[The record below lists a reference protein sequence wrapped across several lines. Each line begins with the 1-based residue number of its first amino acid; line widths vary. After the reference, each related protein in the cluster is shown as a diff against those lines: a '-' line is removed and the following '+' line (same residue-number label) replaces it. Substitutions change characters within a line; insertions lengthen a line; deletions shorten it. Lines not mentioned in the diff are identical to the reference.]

1 MLRSAPRRA
10 ARALA
15 PRLSLAS
22 RPLPLPRRPAPLA
35 RANSTAVAPATP
47 SMGSIPVSE
56 LPPSQRPGAEDKP
69 RAEHAVISTFDLF
82 SIGIGPSSS
91 HTVGPM
97 RAAKIFTY
105 SIPKAMHKHVHSLK
119 VSLHGSLAAT
129 GMGHMTPHA
138 VLLGLMGEDPEHVE
152 VGRLG
157 RVLDEVRA
165 VGEVDLGLDHGAH
178 KRVKFDLDRDMTWH
192 LNPLPAHPNG
202 VVFTV
207 FDKNGD
213 MLATNEYFSVGG
225 GFVVNKETQ
234 TANQNLYYRE
244 THAEDATPARRDQGQ
259 GLTPADGL
267 LPAITDG
274 RGDGNAAELEGAAE
288 QPKRL
293 PYIFATAEE
302 LLAIC
307 ERENLTIAQV
317 VWENERAFRSEADIE
332 TGLMALWETMDACI
346 RNGVTSSDKHLPG
359 GLNVRRR
366 APGLYK
372 RLQQG
377 FYPSVG
383 VPRNPALGPGT
394 DVEAAPK
401 HGKRTGRPGHYLEL
415 VPKHTR
421 PVFPGIEYLS
431 CMAIAVNEVNASGG
445 RVVTAPTNG
454 AAGVI
459 PATLKYVTEF
469 ISQNAHRDIMT
480 FLLTASAVGM
490 LFKRG
495 ATISAAEG
503 GCMAEVGVACSM
515 AAAGLT
521 AILGAEPSVILQAAE
536 IGIEHN
542 LGLTCDPLGGLVQV
556 PCIERNSLGA
566 VKAVT
571 AAQLA
576 MAGSGEHTVSLDDAI
591 EACRTTA
598 MDMHS
603 HYKETSL
610 GGLAA
615 SVKIPLSSPAC

>member
-1 MLRSAPRRA
+1 
-10 ARALA
+10 
-15 PRLSLAS
+15 
-22 RPLPLPRRPAPLA
+22 
-35 RANSTAVAPATP
+35 
-47 SMGSIPVSE
+47 
-56 LPPSQRPGAEDKP
+56 
-69 RAEHAVISTFDLF
+69 
-82 SIGIGPSSS
+82 
-91 HTVGPM
+91 
-97 RAAKIFTY
+97 
-105 SIPKAMHKHVHSLK
+105 
-119 VSLHGSLAAT
+119 
-129 GMGHMTPHA
+129 
-138 VLLGLMGEDPEHVE
+138 
-152 VGRLG
+152 
-157 RVLDEVRA
+157 
-165 VGEVDLGLDHGAH
+165 
-178 KRVKFDLDRDMTWH
+178 
-192 LNPLPAHPNG
+192 
-202 VVFTV
+202 
-207 FDKNGD
+207 

-259 GLTPADGL
+259 GFATADGL

-274 RGDGNAAELEGAAE
+274 KGDGNAAEIEGKAE
-288 QPKRL
+288 HKSL

-307 ERENLTIAQV
+307 EREDLTIAQV
-317 VWENERAFRSEADIE
+317 VWENERAFRSEAEIE
-332 TGLMALWETMDACI
+332 AGLMALWETMDGCI

-383 VPRNPALGPGT
+383 VPRNPTLGPGT
-394 DVEAAPK
+394 AVEATPK
-401 HGKRTGRPGHYLEL
+401 GDKRTGRQGHYLEL

-615 SVKIPLSSPAC
+615 SVKIPLCKSLPPPRCLAAALLTLHSITGLLMHDLQWGEWVQGFTNMYNYHMDYLSSMPLVVWWVCA

>member
-1 MLRSAPRRA
+1 MKLSPWVAYSWRSQSVQISFRPCYTSN
-10 ARALA
+10 
-15 PRLSLAS
+15 RLSSSLSPAHPQPNPS
-22 RPLPLPRRPAPLA
+22 DLPH
-35 RANSTAVAPATP
+35 
-47 SMGSIPVSE
+47 
-56 LPPSQRPGAEDKP
+56 

-97 RAAKIFTY
+97 RAAKIFT
-105 SIPKAMHKHVHSLK
+105 HSLPPTLTPHIHTLK

-129 GMGHMTPHA
+129 GLGHMTPHA
-138 VLLGLMGEDPEHVE
+138 VLLGLMGEDPESVQ

-157 RVLDEVRA
+157 VIMDEVKA
-165 VGEVDLGLDHGAH
+165 VGEVALGLKDGSN
-178 KRVKFDLDRDMTWH
+178 RVKFDLERDLSWH

-202 VVFTV
+202 VRFTV

-234 TANQNLYYRE
+234 TAENLYYRDIDPE
-244 THAEDATPARRDQGQ
+244 HAEPSRRDQSHGFPPSSSSKPGIPAPTDSSLPESEVTTSSSQSGQ
-259 GLTPADGL
+259 PPHL
-267 LPAITDG
+267 
-274 RGDGNAAELEGAAE
+274 
-288 QPKRL
+288 
-293 PYIFATAEE
+293 FSTASE
-302 LLAIC
+302 LLEIC
-307 ERENLTIAQV
+307 RTHNLTIAQV
-317 VWENERAFRSEADIE
+317 IWENELAFRPTAEIQA
-332 TGLMALWETMDACI
+332 GLIKLWETMDSCI
-346 RNGVTSSDKHLPG
+346 RNGVTDTTSHLPG

-372 RLQQG
+372 RLQRG
-377 FYPSVG
+377 FYPTVE
-383 VPRNPALGPGT
+383 VPRSASSETSTSVANNSGETGIT
-394 DVEAAPK
+394 T
-401 HGKRTGRPGHYLEL
+401 RTGRRDHALEM
-415 VPKHTR
+415 VPVRIT

-469 ISQNAHRDIMT
+469 ISHHPERDIMT
-480 FLLTASAVGM
+480 FLLTASAIGM

-515 AAAGLT
+515 AAAGIS
-521 AILGAEPSVILQAAE
+521 ACLGAEPSVILQAAE

-542 LGLTCDPLGGLVQV
+542 LGLTCDPLGGLVQI

-576 MAGSGEHTVSLDDAI
+576 MAGEGQHTVSLDDAI
-591 EACRTTA
+591 EAVRTTA
-598 MDMHS
+598 KDMHTN
-603 HYKETSL
+603 YKETSL
-610 GGLAA
+610 AGLATT
-615 SVKIPLSSPAC
+615 VKIPLSSPAC